1 MKDVSSVEDILKIFP
16 VSIEACYGTNS
27 KRNDDDAKTEN
38 AIRSSPC
45 CGCREGSP
53 AANQRTKSCRN
64 RMPVVKEP
72 RPNTSEPYTPPSPAP
87 VQSGP
92 GGSIDFHRE
101 VKFGEEERKAPA
113 QENFYET
120 DDMDQNRAHRSLGLL
135 SMRLDV
141 QPFGSAVRQ

>member
-1 MKDVSSVEDILKIFP
+1 
-16 VSIEACYGTNS
+16 
-27 KRNDDDAKTEN
+27 
-38 AIRSSPC
+38 
-45 CGCREGSP
+45 
-53 AANQRTKSCRN
+53 
-64 RMPVVKEP
+64 MPVVKEP

-141 QPFGSAVRQ
+141 QAFGSAAWQQSRGNEAELRKPTREGVCVPHLRRAPKSQKRSRRPQISPVI